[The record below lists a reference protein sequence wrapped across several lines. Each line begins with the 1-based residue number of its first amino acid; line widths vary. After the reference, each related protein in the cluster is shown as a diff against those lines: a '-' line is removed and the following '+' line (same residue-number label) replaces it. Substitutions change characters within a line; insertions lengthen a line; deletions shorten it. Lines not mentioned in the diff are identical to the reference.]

1 MSNSPLIQG
10 KLYSP
15 NHSGRRNQKI
25 SKIAIH
31 HTAGVI
37 NGWPLARIFVPRSR
51 QASANYCLGSDGKII
66 LGVDEA
72 NRAWTTSSG
81 WCDNR
86 AVTIEVG
93 NSTGA
98 PKWLVS
104 DAVLARLID
113 LVYDI
118 CKRNG
123 IYPCTYTGNTNG
135 TLVMHKW
142 FAQTSCPGPYL
153 STKFGYIANEVTKRL
168 AKDRG
173 ASSKTSKTTP
183 TVYQVT
189 VPALNVRAGAS
200 TNSAIKTVVHK
211 GERYTIVGKSGK
223 WGKLKSGVGYIYLDY
238 AKPAYT
244 KSNNGFKVGDTVKI
258 TGSKYATGESIPG
271 WVKNKTHKISQIS
284 GDEALLGA
292 NGGIY
297 SWVYLKDLKK

>member
-1 MSNSPLIQG
+1 MSNSPLVQG
-10 KLYSP
+10 TLYSP

-37 NGWPLARIFVPRSR
+37 NGWPLATIFAPESR
-51 QASANYCLGSDGKII
+51 QASANYCLGSDGKIM

-72 NRAWTTSSG
+72 NRAWTTSSS

-104 DAVLARLID
+104 DMVLNRLID

-123 IYPCTYTGNTNG
+123 IYPCTYTGDTKG
-135 TLVMHKW
+135 TLVMHRW

-153 STKFGYIANEVTKRL
+153 STKFSYIASEVTKRL
-168 AKDRG
+168 ASGKSSG
-173 ASSKTSKTTP
+173 KPSSKTSGDI
-183 TVYQVT
+183 YEVT
-189 VPALNVRAGAS
+189 VPALNVRAAAT
-200 TNSAIKTVVHK
+200 TNSKINTVVHK
-211 GERYTIVGKSGK
+211 GERYTILSKSGK
-223 WGKLKSGVGYIYLDY
+223 WGKLKSGAGYIYLDY
-238 AKPAYT
+238 T
-244 KSNNGFKVGDTVKI
+244 KLVSSKTSSSFSVGDKVKVV
-258 TGSKYATGESIPG
+258 GSKYSTGENIPG
-271 WVKNKTHKISQIS
+271 WVKKKTHTISQIS
-284 GDEALLGA
+284 GDQALLG
-292 NGGIY
+292 NKGGIN